1 MLEQLPV
8 RVAALFIKMSHIY
21 LVILEKDAIFAI

>member
-8 RVAALFIKMSHIY
+8 RVAALFIKLSLNN
-21 LVILEKDAIFAI
+21 LVILEKDVIFAI